1 MLALVS
7 SCALITLVILFYV
20 FRPLMLGGRG
30 AAFLE
35 MDAGATS
42 LQKLLRKK
50 ETVYEN
56 IKDLEFEFK
65 MGKLSEEDYQRLRS
79 ELSKEAYE
87 VMSRIDAIHP
97 EVLKKTGQPQVVA
110 VLKSGENSK

>member
-1 MLALVS
+1 MFALVS
-7 SCALITLVILFYV
+7 FCALITLVILFYI
-20 FRPLMLGGRG
+20 FRPLMFGGRG
-30 AAFLE
+30 TSFFE
-35 MDAGATS
+35 MDAGKTS

-50 ETVYEN
+50 EIVYEN

-65 MGKLSEEDYQRLRS
+65 MGKLSEEDYQRLRK

-87 VMSRIDAIHP
+87 VMSQIDSIQP

>member
-1 MLALVS
+1 MFALVGVCGLS
-7 SCALITLVILFYV
+7 TLVVLLYI
-20 FRPLMLGGRG
+20 FRPLMTGGRG
-30 AAFLE
+30 AGFLE
-35 MDAGATS
+35 MDTMKTS

-65 MGKLSEEDYQRLRS
+65 MGKLSEDDYQRLRS

-87 VMSRIDAIHP
+87 VMSRIDSIQP

-110 VLKSGENSK
+110 VLKSGENSN